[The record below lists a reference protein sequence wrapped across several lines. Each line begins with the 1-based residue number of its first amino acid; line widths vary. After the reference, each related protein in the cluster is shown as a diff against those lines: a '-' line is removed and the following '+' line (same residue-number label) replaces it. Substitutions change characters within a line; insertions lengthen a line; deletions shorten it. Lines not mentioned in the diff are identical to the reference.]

1 MTKTVVG
8 IFDSMAEA
16 QRIKRDLVNDGYPAE
31 SVQVMADE
39 ESPVSSTGQS
49 SSEARSGSEH
59 TGVMSSIK
67 RFFSSFT
74 EAGDEDRDYY
84 SSGVS
89 RGGAIVAVTV
99 PDERV
104 RAVEGKLKQYGAL
117 DIDEENAGTVG
128 TSTGLAETAGTDAGI
143 AAANTDSGVVG
154 RAPRSSST
162 AADANEDLAIPV
174 VKEELLVGK
183 RQVNR
188 GGVRVY
194 SHVVETPVEEN
205 VQLREERVQV
215 QRTPVDR
222 AATEADFQGAR
233 EGGIE
238 LTESAEEAVVSK
250 QARVVEEV
258 KVGKDVSERTETI
271 RDTVRR
277 TEVEVED
284 LPGDNATKATTSGT

>member
-8 IFDSMAEA
+8 MFNSMAEA
-16 QRIKRDLVNDGYPAE
+16 QKIKRDLVNDGYPAE

-39 ESPVSSTGQS
+39 ESSVSSTGQTS
-49 SSEARSGSEH
+49 SGARSGSEH
-59 TGVMSSIK
+59 TGIMSSIK

-74 EAGDEDRDYY
+74 EAGDEDRGYY

-89 RGGAIVAVTV
+89 RDGAIVAVTV

-104 RAVEGKLKQYGAL
+104 GVVEGKLKQYGAV
-117 DIDEENAGTVG
+117 DVDEENAGTVG
-128 TSTGLAETAGTDAGI
+128 TSAGFAQTVGAGVGI
-143 AAANTDSGVVG
+143 PAANTASGVAG
-154 RAPRSSST
+154 RASRSSST
-162 AADANEDLAIPV
+162 AADTNGGLAIPV

-183 RQVNR
+183 HQVNR
-188 GGVRVY
+188 GGVRLY
-194 SHVVETPVEEN
+194 SHLVETPVEEN
-205 VQLREERVQV
+205 VQLREEHVQV

-222 AATEADFQGAR
+222 AATEADFQGAK

-250 QARVVEEV
+250 QARVVEQV
-258 KVGKDVSERTETI
+258 RVGKDVSERTQTV

-284 LPGDNATKATTSGT
+284 LPGDNATRTTTSGT